1 MILVAAILAVLILCA
16 VLWFAGVCRD
26 EVCACPNDCEEHPT
40 EGTAS

>member
-1 MILVAAILAVLILCA
+1 MLLIATILAVLIICA
-16 VLWFAGVCRD
+16 VLWFGKVCRD